1 MSTVEQMNTQPVVNT
16 EVLPKELTKSK
27 PLAPKYKN
35 YTKFALWFMKK
46 LQNNG
51 DIEAIHMDAAVKGL
65 GIYLAT
71 NEEKQILFDSFE
83 SDSKEMDKEIK
94 QMVKLHNKP
103 PAKPR
108 KPKKVKALETDV
120 ESQKP
125 VDEIPNV
132 EATNVEVPNVEV
144 PNVETSAEP
153 VVEVL
158 SVETPKEAPVKKE
171 RKKSKKNIIVEGDDI
186 VAQIV
191 EAANNAPLDEP
202 STSNAPAKK
211 EKKTRKKAASTKT
224 VVVESSGDVSEDR
237 KESLEQLDET
247 ENPVSPPIKKKI
259 VRKPKQG
266 NETPVL
272 EESNTDN
279 EESNSDKEEPILTK
293 EQMDVLG
300 ELEMESYD

>member
-1 MSTVEQMNTQPVVNT
+1 MIPS
-16 EVLPKELTKSK
+16 PK
-27 PLAPKYKN
+27 
-35 YTKFALWFMKK
+35 
-46 LQNNG
+46 
-51 DIEAIHMDAAVKGL
+51 
-65 GIYLAT
+65 
-71 NEEKQILFDSFE
+71 
-83 SDSKEMDKEIK
+83 
-94 QMVKLHNKP
+94 
-103 PAKPR
+103 
-108 KPKKVKALETDV
+108 
-120 ESQKP
+120 
-125 VDEIPNV
+125 
-132 EATNVEVPNVEV
+132 
-144 PNVETSAEP
+144 
-153 VVEVL
+153 
-158 SVETPKEAPVKKE
+158 
-171 RKKSKKNIIVEGDDI
+171 
-186 VAQIV
+186 
-191 EAANNAPLDEP
+191 P

-272 EESNTDN
+272 EESKTDN

>member
-16 EVLPKELTKSK
+16 EVLPKGLTKSK

-51 DIEAIHMDAAVKGL
+51 EIEAIHMDAVVKGL

-108 KPKKVKALETDV
+108 KSKKVKALETEQVV

-125 VDEIPNV
+125 VD
-132 EATNVEVPNVEV
+132 EVPNVEV

-153 VVEVL
+153 VAEVP

-272 EESNTDN
+272 EESKTDN

>member
-16 EVLPKELTKSK
+16 EALKSK

-51 DIEAIHMDAAVKGL
+51 DIEAIHMDAVVKGL

-108 KPKKVKALETDV
+108 KPKKVKALETEQVV
-120 ESQKP
+120 ESQKT
-125 VDEIPNV
+125 VDEVPND
-132 EATNVEVPNVEV
+132 EVPNVEV
-144 PNVETSAEP
+144 PYVETSAEP
-153 VVEVL
+153 VDEVP

-191 EAANNAPLDEP
+191 EAANNAPLNDP
-202 STSNAPAKK
+202 SSGNASAKK
-211 EKKTRKKAASTKT
+211 EKKTRKKAVSIKT
-224 VVVESSGDVSEDR
+224 VIIESSGAVSEDR
-237 KESLEQLDET
+237 KESLEQLEQT
-247 ENPVSPPIKKKI
+247 ENPVSPPIKKKN
-259 VRKPKQG
+259 VRKSKQG

>member
-16 EVLPKELTKSK
+16 EVLPKGLTKSK

-51 DIEAIHMDAAVKGL
+51 EIEAIHMDAVVKGL

-108 KPKKVKALETDV
+108 KSKKVKALETEQVV

-125 VDEIPNV
+125 VD
-132 EATNVEVPNVEV
+132 EV

-153 VVEVL
+153 VVEVPI
-158 SVETPKEAPVKKE
+158 VETPKEAPVKKE

-272 EESNTDN
+272 EESN
-279 EESNSDKEEPILTK
+279 SDKEEPILTK